1 MSSSL
6 ITSKDN
12 KIYKLINSLK
22 KPKYRKK
29 NSMFILEGK
38 RLVYEAI
45 ERSASIVYL
54 SLIHIWEDPMKY
66 KKFFIIMFILIL
78 CSSISALLAPIFI
91 QLWKANGTSLD
102 TKKIVFIVLLI
113 LASKVLTIL
122 FTIFRE
128 KFAKEYN
135 KGNFISYIKN
145 IFNMNYDSII
155 EKGAM
160 NLLERASISVNSC
173 LLYTSRCV

>member
-1 MSSSL
+1 
-6 ITSKDN
+6 
-12 KIYKLINSLK
+12 
-22 KPKYRKK
+22 
-29 NSMFILEGK
+29 
-38 RLVYEAI
+38 
-45 ERSASIVYL
+45 
-54 SLIHIWEDPMKY
+54 MKY

-135 KGNFISYIKN
+135 TNEK
-145 IFNMNYDSII
+145 SIC
-155 EKGAM
+155 
-160 NLLERASISVNSC
+160 LED
-173 LLYTSRCV
+173 